1 MGYRVEGQ
9 ATKRAPRHEIGW
21 REKERFAFDVLEVAA
36 DAIYVHEC
44 APGFPERSHFV
55 YVNPAF
61 EQLYECER
69 EHVVGRELEEFF
81 STRAAPQD
89 MRRIFGALKAGA
101 RFRVVR
107 AYTRKDGSATWIDV
121 NCRPQ
126 SAQDGDHVRWICIA
140 RDVTEMVRAQQRA
153 ELLAAALQ
161 HAPNPVLLAK
171 RNGERWY
178 VDFVNET
185 FSKSLGYDSQELVGR
200 PWHSL
205 LAPSADRKVAEDC
218 RVAML
223 SGQRVD
229 AEMVFHRSGG
239 EERLFHFGATP
250 ILDRMTDAYDWAI
263 CVFTDVT
270 ERRSQERLLREEAQ
284 RDPLTGLFNRRQFER
299 ALSAAIRMTPRAASP
314 HSLLFIDL
322 DHFKSINDTLGH
334 DAGDDVLVSVARIFH
349 SCVFESDEI
358 ARWGGDEF
366 AAILF
371 FCNQEHAARRA
382 QRMIDALAHSP
393 QCLGAGASI
402 AVLPITAGSSPAEL
416 LRQAD
421 RLLYEAK
428 KTGRN
433 RVVTAQSVPT

>member
-1 MGYRVEGQ
+1 MGYREGRT
-9 ATKRAPRHEIGW
+9 TKRAPDREIGW
-21 REKERFAFDVLEVAA
+21 RAEERFALDVLEVAA
-36 DAIYVHEC
+36 DAIYVHEG
-44 APGFPERSHFV
+44 APGFPERRHFV

-61 EQLYECER
+61 ERLYECER
-69 EHVVGRELEEFF
+69 EHAVGHELGEFF
-81 STRAAPQD
+81 STRTAPED
-89 MRRIFGALKAGA
+89 VRRIFDALNVGVP
-101 RFRVVR
+101 FRVVR
-107 AYTRKDGSATWIDV
+107 AYTRKDGSETWIDV
-121 NCRPQ
+121 NCRPEP
-126 SAQDGDHVRWICIA
+126 APDGHGLRWICIA
-140 RDVTEMVRAQQRA
+140 RDVTEMVEAQQRA
-153 ELLAAALQ
+153 ELLAVALEY
-161 HAPNPVLLAK
+161 APNPILLAK
-171 RNGERWY
+171 RNGDRWY

-185 FSKSLGYDSQELVGR
+185 FSKSMGYDARDLVGR

-239 EERLFHFGATP
+239 DERLFHFGATP
-250 ILDRMTDAYDWAI
+250 ILDRMTKSYDWAV

-299 ALSAAIRMTPRAASP
+299 ALTAAIRMTPEAASP

-334 DAGDDVLVSVARIFH
+334 DAGDDVLVAVARIFH

-366 AAILF
+366 SAILF

-402 AVLPITAGSSPAEL
+402 AVLPIAAGSTSTEL
-416 LRQAD
+416 LRLAD

-433 RVVTAQSVPT
+433 RVVTAESLPT